1 MLQTLSFPIN
11 DTTLHAVH
19 KGYGPPLLLIHGSL
33 CDYRYWRWQMDPLG
47 AETRVIAPSLRGY
60 WPQALIAES
69 DDFSVAQHASDLAA
83 LLGQIC
89 REEKTV
95 LLGHSRGAQVA
106 LEMAL
111 AHPEQTAGVILA
123 DPGFRFDDE
132 PPTPALH
139 DAALQA
145 LEQGNVEAAMAQFV
159 NAVNGQDIWRQ
170 MVGWFKTMVMDNAFT
185 LLSQRHELN
194 HAICVEQLK
203 NLRCPVLLLQGAL
216 SPARYTSRI
225 QRLQTLLKQ
234 ARTETI
240 DKASHGMNLA
250 NPRQFNQH
258 VLAFMRTLTSA

>member
-33 CDYRYWRWQMDPLG
+33 CDYRYWRWQMDALG

-123 DPGFRFDDE
+123 AI
-132 PPTPALH
+132 PAAVAVLSWLFLRERV
-139 DAALQA
+139 APRVWAGVACAVVGIALGTVLVQTRGA
-145 LEQGNVEAAMAQFV
+145 
-159 NAVNGQDIWRQ
+159 
-170 MVGWFKTMVMDNAFT
+170 GW
-185 LLSQRHELN
+185 
-194 HAICVEQLK
+194 
-203 NLRCPVLLLQGAL
+203 
-216 SPARYTSRI
+216 
-225 QRLQTLLKQ
+225 
-234 ARTETI
+234 
-240 DKASHGMNLA
+240 LA
-250 NPRQFNQH
+250 NQIVDIFALRQATPRASNT
-258 VLAFMRTLTSA
+258 VTVPAW